1 MTTEAKLFILVAA
14 AFIMNLPL
22 GYLRQGA
29 RKFSFNWFLFVHLS
43 IPFIIAIRISMGVS
57 NWFIPLSVGS
67 AVVGQLAGGR
77 FRRPQA
83 GG

>member
-1 MTTEAKLFILVAA
+1 MTTESKLFILVAA
-14 AFIMNLPL
+14 AFMMNVPL

-43 IPFIIAIRISMGVS
+43 IPFIILIRVSMGVS
-57 NWFIPLSVGS
+57 NWFIPLSIAS
-67 AVVGQLAGGR
+67 AVAGQFAGGR
-77 FRRPQA
+77 FRKPQA